1 MTNTP
6 SLRRR
11 GPGSR
16 ADLDH
21 PTRWELI
28 AAAIEL
34 AEDDGL
40 RALSVAQITAAAG
53 HAKGT
58 FYVHF
63 PDRAAFVV
71 AVHRW
76 FHDTVFAHVISQ
88 TADDDPG
95 PLRAG
100 RRVIAFLDQC
110 RTLAGVRAFLIEAR
124 TEPALV
130 AEVEQRNRQ
139 AAQVLSGD
147 LRGIAAHPEETARI
161 LVLATADIAARE
173 SARRRRIPA
182 ARRAL
187 LDLIPQP
194 KDTIYN

>member
-1 MTNTP
+1 MTGTP

-16 ADLDH
+16 ADQDH

-28 AAAIEL
+28 TAAIEL
-34 AEDDGL
+34 AERDGL
-40 RALSVAQITAAAG
+40 RALSVSQITAAAG

-76 FHDTVFAHVISQ
+76 FHDKVFAHVIGVTS
-88 TADDDPG
+88 DDDPG

-100 RRVIAFLDQC
+100 RRITAFLDQC

-124 TEPALV
+124 TEPALA

-139 AAQVLSGD
+139 ATQVLSGD

-161 LVLATADIAARE
+161 LVLAAADIAARE

-182 ARRAL
+182 ARKAL
-187 LDLIPQP
+187 LDAIPST
-194 KDTIYN
+194 KNAIYN

>member
-1 MTNTP
+1 MKGAQ

-16 ADLDH
+16 ADQDH

-28 AAAIEL
+28 TAAIEL
-34 AEDDGL
+34 AERDGL
-40 RALSVAQITAAAG
+40 HALSVAQITAAAG

-88 TADDDPG
+88 TSDDEPG
-95 PLRAG
+95 PQRAQ
-100 RRVIAFLDQC
+100 RRIIAFLDAC
-110 RTLAGVRAFLIEAR
+110 RTLAGVRALLIDAR
-124 TEPALV
+124 TEPALA
-130 AEVEQRNRQ
+130 AEVERRNHQ
-139 AAQVLSGD
+139 AAAVLSAD
-147 LRGIAAHPEETARI
+147 LRGRTEHPEETARI
-161 LVLATADIAARE
+161 LVLAAADIAARE

-182 ARRAL
+182 ARRAM
-187 LDLIPQP
+187 LDLVP
-194 KDTIYN
+194 NHRRHR